1 MTELKTDT
9 ADTGVD
15 ADDSM
20 QRELAVIFCDRLTQ
34 IIDRRPDVIR
44 AGRGRTNDFAVK
56 FDIHYTTAHRLLHE
70 ESLPPAALLCK
81 IADTFDVT
89 ESWLLGRGETDVDKL
104 IDESSVKIHIFTPR
118 TSSPP
123 QYATIPSSEL
133 PALFDS
139 SKLIFNRTTTEYGEE
154 VSVVVKLTAEAH
166 EGKVHLL
173 YDPINARTY
182 LRRINIIHSR
192 GELLCVSTKNGVTE
206 TLKIDSL
213 DFGQLENATKTCVLG
228 PVVAHIAYS
237 FKGD

>member
-1 MTELKTDT
+1 MSELPRDIE
-9 ADTGVD
+9 D
-15 ADDSM
+15 ADSSM
-20 QRELAVIFCDRLTQ
+20 QRELAVVFCDRLTQ

-89 ESWLLGRGETDVDKL
+89 ESWLLGRGESDVDTL
-104 IDESSVKIHIFTPR
+104 VSDSAVKIHIFSPR
-118 TSSPP
+118 SSSPP
-123 QYATIPSSEL
+123 QFASMPASEL
-133 PALFDS
+133 PAGFDS
-139 SKLIFNRTTTEYGEE
+139 ARLIFNRTTTEFGSE

-173 YDPINARTY
+173 YDPVNARTY

-192 GELLCVSTKNGVTE
+192 NELLCVSTKNGTTE
-206 TLKIDSL
+206 TLKIEDL
-213 DFGQLENATKTCVLG
+213 HFGDIESTTKTSVLG